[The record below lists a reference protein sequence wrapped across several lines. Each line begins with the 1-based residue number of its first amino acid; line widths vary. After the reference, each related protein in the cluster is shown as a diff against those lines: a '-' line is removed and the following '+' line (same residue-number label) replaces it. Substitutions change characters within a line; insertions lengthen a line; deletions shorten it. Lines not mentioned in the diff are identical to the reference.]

1 MDAPSLAMT
10 SCTPFAARAN
20 DSSPDIVQSTGADT
34 RPEIRRRRH
43 SHFIPRRR
51 KSIVSSIMEGEE
63 AVILKVDLFLSELER
78 RLEFLES
85 YTDLTVDS
93 TLSRAY
99 NTLQT
104 VRSRCNQ
111 VSEEVIGEGRR
122 RFHVMMETMEY
133 RYHDA
138 LAAAD
143 SMSDKARVS
152 IELLDAMLSDVEMRA
167 HKLRQRG
174 LQNMTDAAEI
184 VIGEGRHVLDKGL
197 HTARGVVEEGLRGA
211 KHAAESL
218 EEKIQK
224 AMLRAKEH
232 GLISYEDL
240 PVPWRVNPHI
250 VRGYRFNETY
260 AGCIRSAFG
269 ISNEL
274 VNIWSH
280 AIGLVLVLALA
291 FYFYPTSINF
301 HLSTNADVLI
311 AALFF
316 FAACQCLVC
325 STIWHT
331 MNAITDVNLIST
343 FACVDYTGISLLIAA
358 SIMTTEYTAFYCEP
372 VSRWIYMVVTGLLG
386 VGGVILPWNPTFNR
400 ADMAWARVAFF
411 VFLGATGFL
420 PILQLSMSRGTEFV
434 SEFYSPIGKSI
445 LVYVAGACVY
455 ASKVPERWFP
465 GMFDY
470 FGGSHNLWHCAVLG
484 GILFHYTAMQEFF
497 AQAFR
502 RAEGG
507 CPAY

>member
-1 MDAPSLAMT
+1 
-10 SCTPFAARAN
+10 
-20 DSSPDIVQSTGADT
+20 
-34 RPEIRRRRH
+34 
-43 SHFIPRRR
+43 
-51 KSIVSSIMEGEE
+51 
-63 AVILKVDLFLSELER
+63 
-78 RLEFLES
+78 
-85 YTDLTVDS
+85 
-93 TLSRAY
+93 
-99 NTLQT
+99 
-104 VRSRCNQ
+104 
-111 VSEEVIGEGRR
+111 
-122 RFHVMMETMEY
+122 MMETMEY

-152 IELLDAMLSDVEMRA
+152 IELLDSMLSDVEMRA

-197 HTARGVVEEGLRGA
+197 DKARGVVEEGLRGA

-218 EEKIQK
+218 EDKIQK

-250 VRGYRFNETY
+250 VRGYRFTETY
-260 AGCIRSAFG
+260 SGCIRSAFG
-269 ISNEL
+269 VSNEL

-280 AIGLVLVLALA
+280 AIGLVLVLAIA

-311 AALFF
+311 AAMFF
-316 FAACQCLVC
+316 FAACQCLMC

-331 MNAITDVNLIST
+331 MNAITDVNLISM

-411 VFLGATGFL
+411 VFLGATGFMVSRFRSLGDTEAGVFCPHLMRLLALLLTVYGNKLLTSLVAHSATIDVPRYRVRLRVLLTHRQEHLGVRRRCFRVREQGARKVVPGHVRLFWRITQPLALRGLGWDPVPLHCHARILCTGFRARRGRL
-420 PILQLSMSRGTEFV
+420 PRVLMLINDGLNYCMILGM
-434 SEFYSPIGKSI
+434 
-445 LVYVAGACVY
+445 A
-455 ASKVPERWFP
+455 KVW
-465 GMFDY
+465 
-470 FGGSHNLWHCAVLG
+470 
-484 GILFHYTAMQEFF
+484 GILK
-497 AQAFR
+497 
-502 RAEGG
+502 
-507 CPAY
+507 

>member
-1 MDAPSLAMT
+1 
-10 SCTPFAARAN
+10 
-20 DSSPDIVQSTGADT
+20 
-34 RPEIRRRRH
+34 
-43 SHFIPRRR
+43 
-51 KSIVSSIMEGEE
+51 
-63 AVILKVDLFLSELER
+63 
-78 RLEFLES
+78 
-85 YTDLTVDS
+85 
-93 TLSRAY
+93 
-99 NTLQT
+99 
-104 VRSRCNQ
+104 
-111 VSEEVIGEGRR
+111 
-122 RFHVMMETMEY
+122 MMETMEY

-152 IELLDAMLSDVEMRA
+152 IELLDSMLSDVEMRA

-197 HTARGVVEEGLRGA
+197 DKARGVVEEGLRGA

-218 EEKIQK
+218 EDKIQK

-250 VRGYRFNETY
+250 VRGYRFTETY
-260 AGCIRSAFG
+260 SGCIRSAFG
-269 ISNEL
+269 VSNEL

-280 AIGLVLVLALA
+280 AIGLVLVLSIA

-386 VGGVILPWNPTFNR
+386 IGGVILPWNPTFNR

-420 PILQLSMSRGTEFV
+420 VSGFRNPPPLPQGRSRCYPSHFLWLSFPPAPFVGWIRACFTNGPTSLFCNCPCRAVPNSSLSSTHPSARASWCMSQAPLCTRARCPRGGAPGCLIILADPTTYGIARSWVGS
-434 SEFYSPIGKSI
+434 YSITQPCRSSLHKPSGA
-445 LVYVAGACVY
+445 LRVAA
-455 ASKVPERWFP
+455 PHT
-465 GMFDY
+465 DD
-470 FGGSHNLWHCAVLG
+470 
-484 GILFHYTAMQEFF
+484 
-497 AQAFR
+497 
-502 RAEGG
+502 
-507 CPAY
+507 

>member
-1 MDAPSLAMT
+1 MDSPSLTMT
-10 SCTPFAARAN
+10 SCTPFAARA
-20 DSSPDIVQSTGADT
+20 DDGSPPTVHSTGADT

-63 AVILKVDLFLSELER
+63 AVILKVCCLPPVHHATTHTPSVSLTTKPPQVDLFLSELER

-104 VRSRCNQ
+104 VRSRCSQ

-143 SMSDKARVS
+143 SMSEKALVS
-152 IELLDAMLSDVEMRA
+152 IELLDAMLSDVETRA

-197 HTARGVVEEGLRGA
+197 DKARGVVEEGLRGA

-218 EEKIQK
+218 EDKIQK

-232 GLISYEDL
+232 GLICYEDL

-250 VRGYRFNETY
+250 VSGYRFTETY
-260 AGCIRSAFG
+260 SGCIRSAFG
-269 ISNEL
+269 VSNEL

-301 HLSTNADVLI
+301 HLSTNADVFI
-311 AALFF
+311 AAIFF

-372 VSRWIYMVVTGLLG
+372 VSRWVYMVVTGLLG

-420 PILQLSMSRGTEFV
+420 V
-434 SEFYSPIGKSI
+434 SGISFP
-445 LVYVAGACVY
+445 LVE
-455 ASKVPERWFP
+455 S
-465 GMFDY
+465 
-470 FGGSHNLWHCAVLG
+470 
-484 GILFHYTAMQEFF
+484 FF
-497 AQAFR
+497 MWTRQAFLSSPAPLC
-502 RAEGG
+502 AETKR
-507 CPAY
+507 